1 MDAGH
6 RSTYDPLHHQSTVE
20 VALKYRIPSF
30 AAALLIGV
38 LAPLQAARAE
48 YPEKPVRLIVPAAP
62 GGAADNH
69 ARALAIE
76 LHKRLGQ
83 PFVIE
88 NKPGASGAIGMDVVA
103 KAAPDGYTIGS
114 NNLATF
120 IVGTLTAKQL
130 PYRIESDFTPISS
143 LFTQPNLVGVTP
155 SLPVKTLVELIAY
168 AKANPNMISF
178 GSTGQG
184 TSLHVLT
191 EMLRMNAGIEMVHAP
206 YKSAPAAE
214 GDLAAGH
221 IQLMISN
228 FTSMEP
234 QVKAGRIRAL
244 AITSATRSPR
254 LPDVP
259 TVAQAG
265 APYLEMVTWAGI
277 VGPKGMPPAIVKRLN
292 TTINE
297 ILSDPNFKKQ
307 YEAMGS
313 EPDIKTPEQFAA
325 MIKSDFA
332 KWGEVI
338 RKGRITVD

>member
-1 MDAGH
+1 M
-6 RSTYDPLHHQSTVE
+6 
-20 VALKYRIPSF
+20 KYRIPSF

-88 NKPGASGAIGMDVVA
+88 NKPGASGAIGMNVVA

-155 SLPVKTLVELIAY
+155 SLPVKTLVELIA
-168 AKANPNMISF
+168 
-178 GSTGQG
+178 
-184 TSLHVLT
+184 
-191 EMLRMNAGIEMVHAP
+191 
-206 YKSAPAAE
+206 
-214 GDLAAGH
+214 
-221 IQLMISN
+221 
-228 FTSMEP
+228 
-234 QVKAGRIRAL
+234 
-244 AITSATRSPR
+244 
-254 LPDVP
+254 
-259 TVAQAG
+259 
-265 APYLEMVTWAGI
+265 
-277 VGPKGMPPAIVKRLN
+277 
-292 TTINE
+292 
-297 ILSDPNFKKQ
+297 
-307 YEAMGS
+307 
-313 EPDIKTPEQFAA
+313 
-325 MIKSDFA
+325 
-332 KWGEVI
+332 
-338 RKGRITVD
+338 